1 MGLMRSTAVW
11 LGLVE
16 DPNDKDDVDL
26 ELTQDYTKSSEPVS
40 SAEGSSGRSSSPQ
53 TGTVTRLETKW
64 ENSAVAPSEPADEPS
79 VADLSR
85 IVTVHPRTFNE
96 ARVIGEHFRDQI
108 PVIVNLTDMDHTD
121 AKRLVDFS
129 AGLIFGL
136 RGTIERITSNVFL
149 LSPHNVMVAAEDKER
164 IAGGFFNQ
172 S

>member
-26 ELTQDYTKSSEPVS
+26 ELTEDYAKPSVS
-40 SAEGSSGRSSSPQ
+40 TTSPDAVPGRSSRSPN
-53 TGTVTRLETKW
+53 GTVTRLETKW
-64 ENSAVAPSEPADEPS
+64 ETEPVAPPEQDDEPS

>member
-1 MGLMRSTAVW
+1 MGFSLRSTAVW

-16 DPNDKDDVDL
+16 DPNDKDDVDV
-26 ELTQDYTKSSEPVS
+26 ELTQDYARPLDDDAVS
-40 SAEGSSGRSSSPQ
+40 KTAESAPTQG
-53 TGTVTRLETKW
+53 GTVTRLDSKW
-64 ENSAVAPSEPADEPS
+64 EAPPAEVNEPS
-79 VADLSR
+79 VADMSR

-108 PVIVNLTDMDHTD
+108 PVIVNLTDMDHAD

>member
-16 DPNDKDDVDL
+16 DPNDKDDVDV
-26 ELTQDYTKSSEPVS
+26 ELTEDYTKFPASQASPEEAP
-40 SAEGSSGRSSSPQ
+40 GRSPSQ
-53 TGTVTRLETKW
+53 QKGTVTRLDTRWET
-64 ENSAVAPSEPADEPS
+64 ENVAAPEQDDEPS

-149 LSPHNVMVAAEDKER
+149 LSPRNVMVAAEDKER

>member
-1 MGLMRSTAVW
+1 MIKDAGTASTQLNSAIVA
-11 LGLVE
+11 
-16 DPNDKDDVDL
+16 PA
-26 ELTQDYTKSSEPVS
+26 S
-40 SAEGSSGRSSSPQ
+40 SATGIDSRKIPGIGRDFTSTYRNSSGLIWGAISPRCQ
-53 TGTVTRLETKW
+53 
-64 ENSAVAPSEPADEPS
+64 AY
-79 VADLSR
+79 
-85 IVTVHPRTFNE
+85 I
-96 ARVIGEHFRDQI
+96 QI

-149 LSPHNVMVAAEDKER
+149 LSPRNVMVAAEDKER

>member
-1 MGLMRSTAVW
+1 MGLLRSTGVW
-11 LGLVE
+11 LGLME
-16 DPNDKDDVDL
+16 DPNDRDDVDL
-26 ELTQDYTKSSEPVS
+26 ELTQDVAPTRPTEAASDEAHMRAPSSH
-40 SAEGSSGRSSSPQ
+40 
-53 TGTVTRLETKW
+53 TGTVTRLETKR
-64 ENSAVAPSEPADEPS
+64 ETPIVATTEPADEPS

-108 PVIVNLTDMDHTD
+108 PVIVNLTDMEHAD

-136 RGTIERITSNVFL
+136 HGTIERITSNVFL